1 MMEGSKATIAK
12 LPPEKRKEIPL
23 APEKKVSDEYEEDDW
38 MNGNN
43 PLLEPIPMSLTLE
56 KAKGGLEVVKS
67 KDWKSDD
74 VANVCSQC
82 QAEFHALNRRHHCR
96 LCGNIFCNDCSSQ
109 RALVPPSSI
118 VLEPKGGKKVSSDQR
133 NGKNMGEV
141 SFEGNADPDRTLT
154 YMQAEYGEST
164 DKKKLLYGKGL
175 EERTKLAREPL
186 RVCSSCYRQLQS
198 VQNELRNCNSNA
210 MRYNAIDPT
219 DVRRL
224 FNSPLAFTLGHE
236 IRKVSF
242 SPNNSFVPIENN
254 KSTFLKFR
262 CFLIKKL
269 KKNVFAALK
278 S

>member
-1 MMEGSKATIAK
+1 MEGSKATIVK
-12 LPPEKRKEIPL
+12 LPPEKRKETPS
-23 APEKKVSDEYEEDDW
+23 APEKKASDEYEEDEW

-43 PLLEPIPMSLTLE
+43 PLLEPIPTSLTLE

-74 VANVCSQC
+74 VVNVCSQC

-96 LCGNIFCNDCSSQ
+96 LCGNIFCHDCSSQ

-118 VLEPKGGKKVSSDQR
+118 VLEPKGGKKVPSDQR
-133 NGKNMGEV
+133 SGKNKNTGEV
-141 SFEGNADPDRTLT
+141 SFEGNVDPDRTLT

-186 RVCSSCYRQLQS
+186 RVCSSCYGQLQS

-219 DVRRL
+219 DIRRL

-236 IRKVSF
+236 IRKVSI
-242 SPNNSFVPIENN
+242 SPNAINMQIENN
-254 KSTFLKFR
+254 KSRF
-262 CFLIKKL
+262 FLISPFFFKS
-269 KKNVFAALK
+269 KN
-278 S
+278 